1 MSRFLGRQAA
11 GLEPYVPGEQ
21 PQDRRYIKLNTNEC
35 PYPPP
40 PGVALALAGQADAC
54 KLYPDPQADALR
66 RKLADY
72 YGVAPDQIFVGNG
85 SDEALAFA
93 FFAFFDRGDAI
104 HFPDPSYG
112 FYPVYSDLCGLAA
125 NPIPLREDFS
135 LHPEDY
141 MNLKGHIIIANP
153 NSPTGL
159 CLEREQV
166 EAILAAN
173 PDRLVMIDE
182 AYIDFAGP
190 GKSALPLL
198 ARYDNLLIIG
208 TFSKSRS
215 FAGLR
220 LGYAVSSPEIIAG
233 LERIRCSFNP
243 YNVNRLTQLAAIAS
257 LEDEGY
263 FTGVIA
269 RVNATRERIS
279 ASLREM
285 GFNVLPS
292 GANFIFAAHPR
303 LSGREL
309 YLALREKGILV
320 RSLAHPRTLNFARIS
335 IGSDNE
341 MDALLDAV
349 SQLTIDNEGIR
360 CADNI

>member
-11 GLEPYVPGEQ
+11 LLEPYVPGEQ

-54 KLYPDPQADALR
+54 KLYPDPQAGVLR
-66 RKLADY
+66 QNLADY
-72 YGVAPDQIFVGNG
+72 YGVGIDQVFVGNG

-93 FFAFFDRGDAI
+93 FFAFFDRGDVVN
-104 HFPDPSYG
+104 FPDPSYG
-112 FYPVYSDLCGLAA
+112 FYPVYANLCGLAA

-135 LHPEDY
+135 VSPDDY
-141 MNLKGHIIIANP
+141 TNLQGHIIIANP

-159 CLEREQV
+159 WLERRQIEG
-166 EAILAAN
+166 ILAAD

-182 AYIDFAGP
+182 AYADFAGE
-190 GKSALPLL
+190 GVSVLPLL
-198 ARYDNLLIIG
+198 GRYDNLLVIG

-220 LGYAVSSPEIIAG
+220 LGWAVSTPEIIAG

-257 LEDEGY
+257 LEDEDY
-263 FTGVIA
+263 FASVIE
-269 RVNATRERIS
+269 RVKNTRERTI
-279 ASLREM
+279 AGLRKM
-285 GFNVLPS
+285 GLKVLPS

-303 LSGREL
+303 LSGREF

-320 RSLAHPRTLNFARIS
+320 RCFSHPRTPDFVRIS
-335 IGSDNE
+335 IGSDGE
-341 MDALLDAV
+341 MDALLSAV
-349 SQLTIDNEGIR
+349 SQLGN
-360 CADNI
+360 